1 MNAIFRTFSS
11 LYLSV
16 HDEEKCKMQICNGQL
31 AKHIYHPMSSR
42 VNSTKIM
49 RNDVFARRKQ
59 KEQMLIMLL
68 YDVETAVSIFGI
80 FIH

>member
-1 MNAIFRTFSS
+1 MNVIFRTFSS

-49 RNDVFARRKQ
+49 RNDVFVCASKM
-59 KEQMLIMLL
+59 KPTNVN
-68 YDVETAVSIFGI
+68 YAVVRCGNPSAHFRN
-80 FIH
+80 